1 MQQQKYDFKFKLL
14 NYAVANHS
22 DEYIYT
28 LVPATHA
35 QITCTIAKRTRIVW
49 IYTRTIY
56 NRATLVFLES
66 HTLYTHTHA
75 NYLYTNYLYTI
86 AQIKL
91 L

>member
-35 QITCTIAKRTRIVW
+35 QMTCTIAKRTRIVW

-56 NRATLVFLES
+56 NRATLVFFFRITHFI
-66 HTLYTHTHA
+66 HTYTR
-75 NYLYTNYLYTI
+75 
-86 AQIKL
+86 K
-91 L
+91 